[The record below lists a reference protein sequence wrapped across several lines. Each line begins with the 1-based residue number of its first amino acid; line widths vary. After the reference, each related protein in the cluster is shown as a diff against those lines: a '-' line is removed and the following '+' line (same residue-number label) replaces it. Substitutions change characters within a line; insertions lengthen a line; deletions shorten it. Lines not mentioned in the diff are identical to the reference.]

1 LFDHRSVLA
10 ETSRMTDI
18 KQDHKGEDVDSYG
31 ISNSADPKNMQELT
45 QYVSGVYTQDDG
57 ASEDALQSCVDGSD
71 KHDGASPL
79 QVQTLL
85 QKMQDKF
92 QTMSDQIIGRNILFL
107 NLTLKG
113 NLIKL
118 LTSTDR
124 DKFCDNVCVGN
135 IYVQANYIVKFSNIK
150 CNYYLFIILL
160 FICRLYVIVF
170 HALFVSALYILY
182 MHFYLFI
189 Y

>member
-1 LFDHRSVLA
+1 MA
-10 ETSRMTDI
+10 DI

-31 ISNSADPKNMQELT
+31 MSNSADPKNMQELT

-118 LTSTDR
+118 LTSIYR
-124 DKFCDNVCVGN
+124 DKFYDNL
-135 IYVQANYIVKFSNIK
+135 S
-150 CNYYLFIILL
+150 IIL
-160 FICRLYVIVF
+160 R
-170 HALFVSALYILY
+170 
-182 MHFYLFI
+182 
-189 Y
+189 

>member
-1 LFDHRSVLA
+1 MK
-10 ETSRMTDI
+10 TSRMTDI

-45 QYVSGVYTQDDG
+45 QY
-57 ASEDALQSCVDGSD
+57 
-71 KHDGASPL
+71 
-79 QVQTLL
+79 VQTLL

-124 DKFCDNVCVGN
+124 DKFCDNVCVDILDEMGN
-135 IYVQANYIVKFSNIK
+135 RIDDLEKNIADLMTQAGVEGGDK
-150 CNYYLFIILL
+150 
-160 FICRLYVIVF
+160 
-170 HALFVSALYILY
+170 
-182 MHFYLFI
+182 
-189 Y
+189 

>member
-1 LFDHRSVLA
+1 MA
-10 ETSRMTDI
+10 DI

-31 ISNSADPKNMQELT
+31 MNNSADPKNMQELT

-57 ASEDALQSCVDGSD
+57 VSEDALQSCIDGSD

-113 NLIKL
+113 SLIKL
-118 LTSTDR
+118 LTSHTENSTY
-124 DKFCDNVCVGN
+124 KFCDNLCIGN
-135 IYVQANYIVKFSNIK
+135 IDVPMLKSITS
-150 CNYYLFIILL
+150 
-160 FICRLYVIVF
+160 
-170 HALFVSALYILY
+170 
-182 MHFYLFI
+182 
-189 Y
+189 

>member
-1 LFDHRSVLA
+1 MA
-10 ETSRMTDI
+10 DI

-31 ISNSADPKNMQELT
+31 MSNSADPKNMQELT

-118 LTSTDR
+118 LTSTYR
-124 DKFCDNVCVGN
+124 DKFYDNL
-135 IYVQANYIVKFSNIK
+135 S
-150 CNYYLFIILL
+150 IIL
-160 FICRLYVIVF
+160 R
-170 HALFVSALYILY
+170 
-182 MHFYLFI
+182 
-189 Y
+189 